1 MIRKLLLPALA
12 TVLLAGCVTSAYQ
25 YRGGTGD
32 YYYGQ
37 PSTQYRY
44 YGSPYGSYG
53 YGYPGG
59 WGGSIGYGYGY
70 PPYGYYGYGGYG
82 YGGYP
87 YYYRHHYPYR
97 PPVVIVRP
105 DSGGGD
111 QDDGGGNGND
121 PVRHTERPRPPW
133 RDLGNLRGRG
143 PQPEP
148 VIRKPAP
155 SMSMPGP
162 QVVPAAGTSRRSGS
176 VMGETVRR
184 ARTDSDARR
193 KSTP

>member
-1 MIRKLLLPALA
+1 M
-12 TVLLAGCVTSAYQ
+12 
-25 YRGGTGD
+25 
-32 YYYGQ
+32 
-37 PSTQYRY
+37 
-44 YGSPYGSYG
+44 
-53 YGYPGG
+53 
-59 WGGSIGYGYGY
+59 
-70 PPYGYYGYGGYG
+70 
-82 YGGYP
+82 
-87 YYYRHHYPYR
+87 
-97 PPVVIVRP
+97 VIVRP

-111 QDDGGGNGND
+111 QDNGNGND
-121 PVRHTERPRPPW
+121 PVQHTERPRPPW